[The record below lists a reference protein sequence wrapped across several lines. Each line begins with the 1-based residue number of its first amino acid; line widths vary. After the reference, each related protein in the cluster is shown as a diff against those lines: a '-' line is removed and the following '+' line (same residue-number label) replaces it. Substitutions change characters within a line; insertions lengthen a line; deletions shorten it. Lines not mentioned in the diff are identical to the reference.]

1 MNQVNQMKT
10 IVQTTLIALTTATA
24 FAAGGAKVIYSEI
37 ATSSTS
43 SVPGALD
50 AGGNPVAAQFAA
62 MFDLVVNHD
71 GSQWV
76 LRCTNNL
83 GTTLDNML
91 ILGSGNTGSVLFQ
104 DGQPVPNT
112 VGETFDFFDTVRPV
126 TWDDANRMGLSFRAK
141 GGVTTDDEKLVIWD
155 GTNFTIV
162 MKQNDPYFG
171 LIDIPTN
178 VTGDELVGNSIG
190 SVQLL
195 NSGLL
200 SLVNTPITNC
210 SSFRYPALMHTNTA
224 FRQSGVSPIGG
235 SEIWDSFVLDG
246 AGGTPDGLHWYAE
259 GDTENTNTATD
270 AIFVVDDNIIL
281 QEGSLIPGT
290 AMIYADVFHARMLDD
305 GQYYVRGDDSVD
317 NDFAL
322 RGDGMVIKTGDP
334 ITPGNTELWGVSFAN
349 FSGNHQGDWILTGS
363 TSSANTQ
370 ADTVLVYNGGSVLCR
385 EGDPVDVDGNGLF
398 DDNAFIN
405 SFSPDDAHLTD
416 SGDVFFIAGLRDT
429 ISGTTSNLGDSMIR
443 IEVCGSANQYGTG
456 CVGSG
461 GFTPALNLTG
471 CARAAGNVT
480 LSVND
485 GLGGSFTVLMF
496 GFGQGNV
503 AMDGGCSLLIQTLT
517 PAILNLPLPGVG
529 PGNGDLSIAT
539 QIPGNAPTVTFT
551 MQAFVADPGVP
562 QGFSNSNGLE
572 VTIKG

>member
-1 MNQVNQMKT
+1 MNRMKST
-10 IVQTTLIALTTATA
+10 VQTTLIALTTATA

-76 LRCTNNL
+76 LRSTNNL

-112 VGETFDFFDTVRPV
+112 AGETFDFFDTVRPV

-155 GTNFTIV
+155 GTNFNIV

-224 FRQSGVSPIGG
+224 FRQSGVSAIGG

-290 AMIYADVFHARMLDD
+290 AMIYADVFHARMLND

-322 RGDGMVIKTGDP
+322 RGDGLIVKTGDP
-334 ITPGNTELWGVSFAN
+334 ITPGNTELWGVSFSN
-349 FSGNHQGDWILTGS
+349 FSGNHQGDWILVGS
-363 TSSANTQ
+363 TNSANTQ
-370 ADTVLVYNGGSVLCR
+370 ADNVMVYNGGSILCR

-405 SFSPDDAHLTD
+405 SFSPDDTHLTD

-456 CVGSG
+456 CAGSG
-461 GFTPALNLTG
+461 GFTPSLNLTG

-480 LSVND
+480 LSIDD

-496 GFGQGNV
+496 GFGQGNI

-517 PAILNLPLPGVG
+517 PAILNLPLPGAG
-529 PGNGDLSIAT
+529 PGNGDLSIPT
-539 QIPGNAPTVTFT
+539 QIPGNAPSVTFT